1 MLDRKRTAL
10 CVLGGLTLV
19 VVCGIALVA
28 LLNAAFS
35 IGESIWPGPAPQPP
49 TVIHRGAEPIYS
61 DGDGNIVE
69 MPTMCAWYGSDCC
82 LRNPGAWG
90 CGRQVPTVAPAAT
103 PAPAPTTDAI
113 LTELLDAVDFDWG
126 MCFGDCCITAEAF
139 EEFTRKQCEG
149 GG

>member
-10 CVLGGLTLV
+10 CVLGGMTLV

-35 IGESIWPGPAPQPP
+35 VGESIWPGPAPQPP

-69 MPTMCAWYGSDCC
+69 MPRMCAWYGSDCC
-82 LRNPGAWG
+82 LRNPGALG
-90 CGRQVPTVAPAAT
+90 CGRQVPTVVLPD
-103 PAPAPTTDAI
+103 PEPTQ
-113 LTELLDAVDFDWG
+113 
-126 MCFGDCCITAEAF
+126 GDCRVTAEAV
-139 EEFTRKQCEG
+139 EEFLRQQCERG
-149 GG
+149 G